1 MSQSR
6 SNVQQEIRVHGSTR
20 SRTSDMIDSVYS
32 GRQRTRAQTAAYL
45 LGIRPELPSII
56 DTTEQTSQEL
66 DKSKL

>member
-1 MSQSR
+1 
-6 SNVQQEIRVHGSTR
+6 
-20 SRTSDMIDSVYS
+20 MIDSVYS

>member
-1 MSQSR
+1 MRNMNITYIASSLHFNR
-6 SNVQQEIRVHGSTR
+6 RCA
-20 SRTSDMIDSVYS
+20 
-32 GRQRTRAQTAAYL
+32 QRTRAQTAAYL

>member
-6 SNVQQEIRVHGSTR
+6 SNVQQEIRRSTR
-20 SRTSDMIDSVYS
+20 SSTSAMIDSVSS

-56 DTTEQTSQEL
+56 DTAEQYQASEP
-66 DKSKL
+66 DKSKS